1 MSRMGK
7 DGLAGGTGGS
17 RAYSTGKEKAITRVS
32 KTYDSNTKGLGLTKG
47 SNKSYAKA
55 NPTVK
60 KAGQTLD
67 KEAAAKAKAMSV
79 KVPVKRLK

>member
-1 MSRMGK
+1 MSIRGK

-17 RAYSTGKEKAITRVS
+17 RAFSAGKEKAITRVS
-32 KTYDSNTKGLGLTKG
+32 QTYDSNTKGLGLTKG

-60 KAGQTLD
+60 KAGKTLN
-67 KEAAAKAKAMSV
+67 KEAAAKAKSNTP
-79 KVPVKRLK
+79 KVPVKRTK